1 MRNISFSHQT
11 YGFKSTQHLRKSR
24 LLHYQRDAF
33 KLSTSTGV
41 HSTIKKP
48 ITAGTVDYSVSSK
61 K

>member
-1 MRNISFSHQT
+1 MLFSHQA

-41 HSTIKKP
+41 HSTIKEP
-48 ITAGTVDYSVSSK
+48 ITAGTVDYSVNSK